1 MRQFF
6 GASIEDSAYLLG
18 VVWARGQVQEGGD
31 IEIAELR
38 KGVPLD
44 EIVEASGAGRD
55 VERSVH
61 RVVFSRGE
69 AADFFTRGLAAP
81 PKKGALARLDWPL
94 SEASRGARAAFCRGY
109 FDASGHVSAPSA
121 GRLVVHVPRQG
132 EDAAR
137 YFVEVGGAEPTS
149 TGSRYLRWEGAAA
162 LDLLSYLYEGLSVDA
177 PRRKKHEARY
187 QVYCKRV
194 VGFEADETP
203 LPTIKVELLRL
214 DAPLP
219 KKARVSDSGYDLTL
233 LDERK
238 RHGLVVLY
246 GTGIS
251 VEPPDGWYLD
261 VVARSSIVKLGYLV
275 ANSVGIIDRAYR
287 GEILVPLVKVDP
299 SVPDLTL
306 PARVVQLVP
315 RPVVH
320 FPVEIATR
328 LSTTGRGSGGF
339 GSTG

>member
-6 GASIEDSAYLLG
+6 GASGEDSAYLLG
-18 VVWARGQVQEGGD
+18 VVWARGHVHDGGD
-31 IEIAELR
+31 IEVADLR

-44 EIVEASGAGRD
+44 EIIEASGAGRD
-55 VERSVH
+55 VDRSVH
-61 RVVFSRGE
+61 RFVFRG
-69 AADFFTRGLAAP
+69 AATSILLSGLGAP
-81 PKKGALARLDWPL
+81 PGKGGLVRLDFPL
-94 SEASRGARAAFCRGY
+94 ADTSAELQRAFCRGF
-109 FDASGHVSAPSA
+109 FDASGHVSAPGA
-121 GRLVVHVPRQG
+121 GRLVVHVPKPT
-132 EDAAR
+132 DTAIR

-149 TGSRYLRWEGAAA
+149 FGSRYLRWEGAAA
-162 LDLLSYLYEGLSVDA
+162 LDLLASLYEGLGPDA

-187 QVYCKRV
+187 HAHCKRV
-194 VGFEADETP
+194 VGFEADGSP
-203 LPTIKVELLRL
+203 LSTLKVELLRL
-214 DAPLP
+214 DAQLP
-219 KKARVSDSGYDLTL
+219 SKARVSDSGYDLTL

-238 RHGLVVLY
+238 RHGAVVLY

-261 VVARSSIVKLGYLV
+261 VVARSSIVKRGYIV

-287 GEILVPLVKVDP
+287 GEILVPLIKIDP
-299 SVPDLTL
+299 SAPDLEL
-306 PARVVQLVP
+306 PARVMQLIP

-328 LSTTGRGSGGF
+328 LSTTGRGAGGF